1 MFDLFNKIKTQT
13 QKKTQQFPFFPNMG
27 NTQPDIQ
34 KKYKMGITENMD
46 IKGVLGQGSYGVV
59 QRVVDKTTKKE
70 LALKTVFIDEMNE
83 NTKKEAWNEINTL
96 AQCSHPHI
104 IKLIGYEEN
113 KNKMSYLMELMKGS
127 LEDYFKNLQSQNKEP
142 PKEFILDILYQMVGA
157 LAYLMK
163 NFNISHRD
171 IKPQNILLD
180 ADSQARLSDFGS
192 IKQLQGGGAKT
203 RMGTIVG
210 TNLFLAPE
218 LAKGIYDH
226 QEGKSEEYKAK
237 VNFSKTDTFSLGMT
251 ILRGIAPTQ
260 FFKYQ
265 TMLNT
270 NEETL
275 LGVLVEIK
283 EKIPIEISDI
293 LILMLSY
300 NTNIRPDVTR
310 LWNMLNT
317 RSYYENKDKNG
328 ITDDKDELKK
338 QIIALNNEL
347 KLKSNKFMFFI
358 LIFIIDAEIEEL
370 KRGKMV
376 EGKKSFVVDA
386 VEQSQKFLTD
396 KLAIFDSVKVGDMT
410 NKETEIN
417 VIVKGV

>member
-1 MFDLFNKIKTQT
+1 
-13 QKKTQQFPFFPNMG
+13 MG
-27 NTQPDIQ
+27 NAQLDVQ
-34 KKYKMGITENMD
+34 KRYKMGITENME
-46 IKGVLGQGSYGVV
+46 IKGVLGQGSFGVV
-59 QRVVDKTTKKE
+59 QRVIDKSTKKE

-127 LEDYFKNLQSQNKEP
+127 LEDYFKNLQSQNKDP

-180 ADSQARLSDFGS
+180 LENQARLSDFGS
-192 IKQLQGGGAKT
+192 IKQLSGANAKT

-210 TNLFLAPE
+210 TNLFIAPE
-218 LAKGIYDH
+218 LAKAIGDH
-226 QEGKSEEYKAK
+226 QEGKIEEYRAK

-251 ILRGIAPTQ
+251 LLRGLAPVQ

-270 NEETL
+270 NEETMIN
-275 LGVLVEIK
+275 VLIEIK
-283 EKIPIEISDI
+283 EKIPVEIYDLLFI
-293 LILMLSY
+293 ML
-300 NTNIRPDVTR
+300 NFNPNIRPDVLK
-310 LWNMLNT
+310 LWSMLNT
-317 RSYYENKDKNG
+317 RSYYDNKEGGSLRNGTSEDKE
-328 ITDDKDELKK
+328 DLKK
-338 QIIALNNEL
+338 QIATLNNEL
-347 KLKSNKFMFFI
+347 KLKSNIFLPFF
-358 LIFIIDAEIEEL
+358 
-370 KRGKMV
+370 
-376 EGKKSFVVDA
+376 
-386 VEQSQKFLTD
+386 
-396 KLAIFDSVKVGDMT
+396 
-410 NKETEIN
+410 
-417 VIVKGV
+417 